1 MAENPIKTV
10 LHDIA
15 PTVMEAARKL
25 GLGFEPVRRVS
36 RGLPRR
42 IPDHFKLAL
51 VEKFGWNGERLAALE
66 RDYTAWREHRGEPE

>member
-1 MAENPIKTV
+1 MTENPIKTV

-15 PTVMEAARKL
+15 PTLMEASRKL

-51 VEKFGWNGERLAALE
+51 VEKFGWSGERLAALE
-66 RDYTAWREHRGEPE
+66 HAYTAWREQRGDAE